1 MVKERHL
8 FCWRFLKPL
17 TTLFAR
23 LKFGYTYDK
32 VGELPE
38 SYIVLSNHVTDYDML
53 LVAAS
58 FNKQMYFVCSEHI
71 ARWKLLYTFLKYAFE
86 PILRYKG
93 TLGASTVKDVLKAAR
108 EGKRI
113 CLFAEGAR
121 CWDGVTRDILP
132 STGKMVKTARCA
144 LVTYRITGGYFVSPR
159 WSASN
164 RRGRLHG
171 APVRVY
177 TAEELAGMTVDEIN
191 AAIVNDLH
199 EDAYE
204 RQLAEPKPY
213 KGKNLAEKM
222 ENFVFLCPECGE
234 VDTLKSSGDRVTC
247 SHCGLSFRYTE
258 YGMLEGLD
266 FPTMRELAS
275 WQEEEVARMAE
286 RGAVYTADGGTL
298 SRVAKHEETLVDS
311 GPITLSAEALTCGGT
326 VIPLSDIAN
335 MTMHGARAIVFS
347 VPGGYYELIPAEGF
361 NTLKF
366 EMLYACYKSMSG
378 VPVSV

>member
-1 MVKERHL
+1 MKKRHL
-8 FCWRFLKPL
+8 FFWWLLKPL
-17 TTLFAR
+17 TTVFVR
-23 LKFGYTYDK
+23 LKFGYTYDRA
-32 VGELPE
+32 GDLPE

-58 FNKQMYFVCSEHI
+58 FKKQMYFVGSEHI
-71 ARWKLLYTFLKYAFE
+71 ARWKLLYIFLRYAFE

-108 EGKRI
+108 EGKSV

-132 STGKMVKTARCA
+132 STGKMIKTARCG
-144 LVTYRITGGYFVSPR
+144 LVTYRIEGGYFVSPR
-159 WSASN
+159 WSGKT

-191 AAIVNDLH
+191 AAIVSDLH

-204 RQLAEPKPY
+204 RQLAEPRRY
-213 KGKNLAEKM
+213 KGRNLAEKL
-222 ENFVFLCPECGE
+222 ENFLFLCPQCGE
-234 VDTLKSSGDRVTC
+234 VDGLRSRGDEVTC
-247 SHCGLSFRYTE
+247 SHCGLTFRYTE

-266 FPTMRELAS
+266 GFSTVRELAA
-275 WQEEEVARMAE
+275 WQEEEVARAAE
-286 RGAVYTADGGTL
+286 RGAVYTAGGGTL
-298 SRVAKHEETLVDS
+298 ARVAKHEETPVDS
-311 GPITLSAEALTCGGT
+311 GPIRLSADTLTCGGT
-326 VIPLSDIAN
+326 ELPLSDIAN

-347 VPGGYYELIPAEGF
+347 VPGGYYELIPDEGF

-366 EMLYACYKSMSG
+366 EMLYWQYKSG
-378 VPVSV
+378 RTAVV